1 MYYYELHE
9 GDDDLFHDILLA
21 RDEEIDPEEFFELV
35 QTARRR
41 VQDTF
46 EDDTLIE
53 AVAAEL
59 EREHGFIAITDDR
72 LMAAVHVSTEEEE
85 NYLTELVEEEEEDDD
100 AGGDSPDFR
109 GILLDWEPKGPPD

>member
-1 MYYYELHE
+1 MFYYELHE

-21 RDEEIDPEEFFELV
+21 RDEGIDPEEFFDLV

-41 VQDTF
+41 VQETF

-72 LMAAVHVSTEEEE
+72 LTASVHLSTEEDE
-85 NYLTELVEEEEEDDD
+85 NYLTELGDTEDDE
-100 AGGDSPDFR
+100 SPDFR
-109 GILLDWEPKGPPD
+109 GILLDWEPPGRPD

>member
-21 RDEEIDPEEFFELV
+21 RDEEIEPDEFFELV
-35 QTARRR
+35 QSARRR

-72 LMAAVHVSTEEEE
+72 LTAAVHVSADEDE
-85 NYLTELVEEEEEDDD
+85 NYLAELEDEGEE
-100 AGGDSPDFR
+100 PDLR
-109 GILLDWEPKGPPD
+109 GVLLDWQPDGKPD